1 MKRVLVFLNPVLLE
15 RKNRRGVVASIVELL
30 RSAGCEVETQET
42 LSAHSAGQQARD
54 AVALGFDTFIVC
66 GGDGTLFQVIQGTVG
81 SDVTVGIIP
90 FGTGNVVIQNM
101 RASRDP
107 LTAARALLTARTRE
121 ISLGEIALNP
131 VGHRSMRKW
140 YFLIAGGMG
149 VHAALMNL
157 APTGNGKRVGGR
169 AAYFIGGAKLLMN
182 YPIDP
187 FQIEITRTSG
197 EVSTAVVSEAIAVNV
212 PEINRWRPAGDL
224 FAPSL
229 RLAYVPQTG
238 RLGLA
243 HASFHAI
250 VTRKSRG
257 SSKLPYPQYVEVTK
271 VVCRPLPSFK
281 YESKL
286 LIEADG
292 EVLGTSYA
300 VITAA
305 DKRVRL
311 LWP

>member
-15 RKNRRGVVASIVELL
+15 RKNRRGIVASIVALL
-30 RSAGCEVETQET
+30 RSTGCEVETQET
-42 LSAHSAGQQARD
+42 LSAHSAGEQALD
-54 AVALGFDTFIVC
+54 AISLGFDTFIVC
-66 GGDGTLFQVIQGTVG
+66 GGDGTLFQVIQGAAG
-81 SDVTVGIIP
+81 SNVAVGIIP
-90 FGTGNVVIQNM
+90 FGTGNVVVQNM
-101 RASRDP
+101 RLSRDP
-107 LTAARALLTARTRE
+107 IAATRALLKARPRDV
-121 ISLGEIALNP
+121 SLGQIALNP
-131 VGHRSMRKW
+131 VGHSSMRKW

-157 APTGNGKRVGGR
+157 APTGSGKRVGGR
-169 AAYFIGGAKLLMN
+169 AAYFIGGVKLLMN
-182 YPIDP
+182 YPVDP

-197 EVSTAVVSEAIAVNV
+197 EVSTAIVSEAIATHV
-212 PEINRWRPAGDL
+212 PEINRWRPGGDL

-257 SSKLPYPQYVEVTK
+257 NSRLPYPQYADVTK
-271 VVCRPLPSFK
+271 VVCRPLANFK

-305 DKRVRL
+305 DKRVKL